1 MADIFR
7 EIDEEV
13 RRDKAAELWKKYGV
27 IITGLAVLAV
37 LGMAGW
43 QFWLHREQQ
52 ASQLV
57 GARLEEAL
65 KASRDNRGAEAE
77 SILVE
82 LSANAPAGYR
92 QIARFR
98 LASETAKRDADAG
111 AKAFD
116 GLANDASLDQVYRD
130 LARLRAGMLRV
141 DLVPYAEIRAALE
154 PLATPQGVWR
164 HSAREFLGIA
174 AMKANQFEDAGRW
187 FDAIVTD
194 PAAPQ
199 VLRQR
204 TDLYLALVR
213 GGPVEI
219 KN

>member
-13 RRDKAAELWKKYGV
+13 RRDKAAALWKKYGTL
-27 IITGLAVLAV
+27 IIALAVIAV
-37 LGMAGW
+37 VAVAGW
-43 QFWLHREQQ
+43 QVWLHREQQ
-52 ASQLV
+52 ASQAV

-65 KASRDNRGAEAE
+65 RASRDNRGAEAE

-98 LASETAKRDADAG
+98 LAAETAKRDPAAG
-111 AKAFD
+111 ATAFD
-116 GLANDASLDQVYRD
+116 GLANDGSLDQLYRD

-141 DLVPYAEIRAALE
+141 DLAPYAEIRTALE
-154 PLATPQGVWR
+154 PLATPQGTWR

-174 AMKANQFEDAGRW
+174 ALRANLFEDAGRW

-194 PAAPQ
+194 PQSPQ

-204 TDLYLALVR
+204 TELYLALVR
-213 GGPVEI
+213 GGAVETR
-219 KN
+219 N